1 MDEINIVYF
10 TIVTYLLL
18 FTDDLMNYKKDF
30 ERTKYE
36 LDGTIA
42 SLENYKKRISEQ
54 DVKII
59 DMEVLQV

>member
-1 MDEINIVYF
+1 
-10 TIVTYLLL
+10 
-18 FTDDLMNYKKDF
+18 MNYKKDF

-36 LDGTIA
+36 LDETIA

-59 DMEVLQV
+59 DMEVLKIEISDNFIIYLTSFI